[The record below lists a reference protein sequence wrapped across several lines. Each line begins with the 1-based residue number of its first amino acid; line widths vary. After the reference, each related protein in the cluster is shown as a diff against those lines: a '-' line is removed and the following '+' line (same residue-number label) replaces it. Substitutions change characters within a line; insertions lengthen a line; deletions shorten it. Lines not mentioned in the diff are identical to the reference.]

1 MIMKTSF
8 KWVLTLA
15 MVLGLAQNALAG
27 ENEFQFRFEM
37 TASKDLTTRT
47 PAAKNRFEFITTAS
61 TYEDAF
67 RLAAQACYRHYKD
80 GKPLTEDQGLDIID
94 VCANPRRI

>member
-1 MIMKTSF
+1 MKSNLLQILMMVSVLMGGSTS
-8 KWVLTLA
+8 
-15 MVLGLAQNALAG
+15 ALAA

-37 TASKDLTTRT
+37 SVSKDLTTRT
-47 PAAKNRFEFITTAS
+47 PATKTRFEYVTRAD

-67 RLAAQACYRHYKD
+67 KIAAQACYRHFKD
-80 GKPLTEDQGLDIID
+80 GKSLTEDQGLDIID